1 MQLSH
6 THGHGMTYREHAP
19 SEALKGVVDR
29 YWFFRSSGTDVEIPV
44 QQCIPL
50 GVSELIVNLHG
61 DARALIN
68 GAWERMPG
76 IRVVGMQRE
85 PLSWRSTGN
94 CLMMGVRLLP
104 EAAISLFGAPL
115 KVVDPLFMGALE
127 LLGPGFCAALE
138 PLLEARNEQEALATM
153 EQFLVRYMNRTS
165 GATDRFVSAMRQM
178 RNGGLGFHHRALGD
192 KLYVCDRQAQRLF
205 KEHLGLSPVA
215 YHRIVRFRKAYDH
228 ATENTVHRWSDLAMD
243 LGYSD
248 QAHFNRDFK
257 SFCGVTPGNL
267 LNGQAPFYLLRKRS
281 SDASEGFTFR

>member
-19 SEALKGVVDR
+19 SEALRHVVDR

-68 GAWERMPG
+68 GTWERMPG

-115 KVVDPLFMGALE
+115 KVVDPLFMGARE

-153 EQFLVRYMNRTS
+153 EQFLVRYMNRTT
-165 GATDRFVSAMRQM
+165 GATDRFVAAMRQM

-215 YHRIVRFRKAYDH
+215 YHRIVRFRKAYDR
-228 ATENTVHRWSDLAMD
+228 ATDHQVAHGGDLAFE
-243 LGYSD
+243 LGYAD

-257 SFCGVTPGNL
+257 TFCGVAPGRL
-267 LNGQAPFYLLRKRS
+267 QDGQAPFYLLRKRS
-281 SDASEGFTFR
+281 GGVSEGFTFR

>member
-1 MQLSH
+1 MHPSA
-6 THGHGMTYREHAP
+6 TSGSTMTYQEHAP
-19 SEALKGVVDR
+19 SAALRHMVDR

-68 GAWERMPG
+68 GTWERMPG

-115 KVVDPLFMGALE
+115 KVVNPMFMGARE
-127 LLGPGFCAALE
+127 LLGPGFCAGLE
-138 PLLEARNEQEALATM
+138 PLLEARNELEALALM
-153 EQFLVRYMNRTS
+153 EQFLVRSMTRTS
-165 GATDRFVSAMRQM
+165 GATDRFVTAMRQM
-178 RNGGLGFHHRALGD
+178 RSGGLGFDHCALGD

-228 ATENTVHRWSDLAMD
+228 ATDQAVHRWGDLAFE
-243 LGYSD
+243 LGYAD

-257 SFCGVTPGNL
+257 TFCGVPPGNL
-267 LNGQAPFYLLRKRS
+267 QDGQAPFYLLRKRS
-281 SDASEGFTFR
+281 GGASEGFTFR

>member
-1 MQLSH
+1 MHPSA
-6 THGHGMTYREHAP
+6 TSGSAMTYREHAP
-19 SEALKGVVDR
+19 SAALRHMVDR

-68 GAWERMPG
+68 GTWERMPG

-115 KVVDPLFMGALE
+115 KVVNPMFMGARE
-127 LLGPGFCAALE
+127 LLGPGFCAGLE
-138 PLLEARNEQEALATM
+138 PLLEARNELEALALM
-153 EQFLVRYMNRTS
+153 EQFLVRSMTRTS
-165 GATDRFVSAMRQM
+165 GATDRFVTAMRQM
-178 RNGGLGFHHRALGD
+178 RSGGLGFDHRALGD

-228 ATENTVHRWSDLAMD
+228 ATDQAVHRWGDLAFE
-243 LGYSD
+243 LGYAD

-257 SFCGVTPGNL
+257 TFCGVPPGNL
-267 LNGQAPFYLLRKRS
+267 QDGQAPFYLLRKRS
-281 SDASEGFTFR
+281 GGASEGFTFR

>member
-1 MQLSH
+1 MQISY

-61 DARALIN
+61 DARALVN
-68 GAWERMPG
+68 GRWQPMPAM
-76 IRVVGMQRE
+76 RVVGMQRE

-115 KVVDPLFMGALE
+115 KVVDPLFMGARE
-127 LLGPGFCAALE
+127 LLGPGFCAGLE
-138 PLLEARNEQEALATM
+138 PLLEAKHEQEALAFM
-153 EQFLVRYMNRTS
+153 EQFLLRYMVRTS

-178 RNGGLGFHHRALGD
+178 RSGGLGFDHRALGD
-192 KLYVCDRQAQRLF
+192 KLFVCDRQAQRLF

-228 ATENTVHRWSDLAMD
+228 ATGQAVHRWGDLAFE
-243 LGYSD
+243 LGYAD

-257 SFCGVTPGNL
+257 TFCGVTPGNL
-267 LNGQAPFYLLRKRS
+267 QEGRAPFYLLRRL
-281 SDASEGFTFR
+281 ASGAQQGGNFH